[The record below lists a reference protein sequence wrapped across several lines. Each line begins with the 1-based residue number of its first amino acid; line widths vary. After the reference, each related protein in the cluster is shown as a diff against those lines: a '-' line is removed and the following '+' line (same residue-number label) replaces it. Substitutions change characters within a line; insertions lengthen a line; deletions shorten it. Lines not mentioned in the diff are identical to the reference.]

1 MMPSRAW
8 PSQLSDHLVLLYHLV
23 KEKFDIVH
31 GEDGPAVIHVLLEVP
46 LQVFEDESEGL
57 VSVDDVMQSH

>member
-1 MMPSRAW
+1 MIER
-8 PSQLSDHLVLLYHLV
+8 YLV

-57 VSVDDVMQSH
+57 VSVDDVMQSHWNRRDD